1 MRVDEEVVDVALQD
15 LVTDDLLFESLVIVF
30 AQARN
35 DAFGDV
41 SRHQWG
47 QEPEKQMNNRFET
60 VWQDTGEPRGSL
72 QKLGRSLTRAE
83 ETEST
88 PGRSVS
94 AYVTGASDTLHRF
107 LFAAFRLCTAHKC
120 GLPAISLDF
129 STPSVSFATHKTI
142 LRFRILPGTSLVP
155 DAFATQHQHDED
167 FGSADFP
174 ENVALFR

>member
-1 MRVDEEVVDVALQD
+1 MRVEEEVVDVALQD
-15 LVTDDLLFESLVIVF
+15 LVTVDLLFESLVIVF

-35 DAFGDV
+35 DAFGDTHLLS

-60 VWQDTGEPRGSL
+60 VWQDTGEPRGSV

-94 AYVTGASDTLHRF
+94 AYVTGASDTLYRF

-120 GLPAISLDF
+120 GLPANETLLSAVRSGFLSISQ
-129 STPSVSFATHKTI
+129 PRV
-142 LRFRILPGTSLVP
+142 FRSRHIK
-155 DAFATQHQHDED
+155 
-167 FGSADFP
+167 
-174 ENVALFR
+174 LF